1 MKYIYTES
9 DCPKCV
15 ELKEQL
21 KKDKIIYIERHSSR
35 IKSPEDEAD
44 REALIQASMQNLLIP
59 VVVDLESQND

>member
-9 DCPKCV
+9 ECQKCI

-44 REALIQASMQNLLIP
+44 REALIQASMQNMILP
-59 VVVDLESQND
+59 VVVDLEPNEL

>member
-9 DCPKCV
+9 ECPKCE
-15 ELKEQL
+15 ELKTQL

-44 REALIQASMQNLLIP
+44 REALIQASTQNLILP
-59 VVVDLESQND
+59 VVVDLETQDD

>member
-9 DCPKCV
+9 GCQKCV

-59 VVVDLESQND
+59 VIVDLETLNE

>member
-9 DCPKCV
+9 ECPKCE
-15 ELKEQL
+15 ELKTQL

-44 REALIQASMQNLLIP
+44 REALIQASMQNLILP
-59 VVVDLESQND
+59 VVVDLETQNE